1 MLLYFV
7 VIFMLKEI
15 IIDKE
20 KLDWYVIV
28 IVCKFVINVFKISFN
43 EICLNCKLVIGLV
56 GVMKRLK
63 IFLKKFICFLYLKLI
78 LVWNGVFGG
87 VKIYIYGK

>member
-20 KLDWYVIV
+20 KLDRYVIV